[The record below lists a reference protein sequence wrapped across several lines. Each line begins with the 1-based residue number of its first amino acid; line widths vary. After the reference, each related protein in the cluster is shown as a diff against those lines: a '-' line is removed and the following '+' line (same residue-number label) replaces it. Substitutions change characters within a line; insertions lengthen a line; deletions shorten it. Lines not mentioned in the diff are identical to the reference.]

1 MGDPG
6 IAAVQVALRAAGLY
20 SGTVDGVAGPGTR
33 GAVRR
38 IQRRSGLVADGVAG
52 PQTLRALG
60 RRGRPRL
67 GRRPLGAGASGF
79 DVAELQ
85 FLLAWHGFPSGAIDG
100 GAGSHTVAAVRRF
113 QRWAGTRAD
122 GVAGP
127 ATFRALSTPP
137 RPSPLRFAL
146 PIRSP
151 MSDGFGPRG
160 NHFHPGVDFPAPSG
174 TRVFA
179 ARSGR
184 VTWAASRTG
193 GYGKLVSI
201 AHGGGV
207 RTMYAH
213 LSSIAVV
220 RGQRVVAGTLLGR
233 VGSTGLSTGPHL
245 HFEVRLRGAAIDPAT
260 GP

>member
-1 MGDPG
+1 MGNPD

-38 IQRRSGLVADGVAG
+38 IQHRAGLVADGIAG
-52 PQTLRALG
+52 SQTLRALG

-67 GRRPLGAGASGF
+67 GRRALGKGASGF

-85 FLLAWHGFPSGAIDG
+85 FMLAWHGFPSGAIDG
-100 GAGSHTVAAVRRF
+100 GLGSHTVAAVRRF
-113 QRWAGTRAD
+113 QRWARMSAD
-122 GVAGP
+122 GVAGA
-127 ATFRALSTPP
+127 ATIRALSSPP
-137 RPSPLRFAL
+137 RRSPLGFAL
-146 PIRSP
+146 PVRAS

-160 NHFHPGVDFPAPSG
+160 NHFHPGIDFPAPSG
-174 TRVFA
+174 TPVFA

-184 VTWAASRTG
+184 VTWAAWRSG
-193 GYGKLVSI
+193 GYGYLVSV

-213 LSSIAVV
+213 LSSIAVR
-220 RGQRVVAGTLLGR
+220 RGRRVVAGTLLGR
-233 VGSTGLSTGPHL
+233 VGSTGLSTGSHL

-260 GP
+260 GF